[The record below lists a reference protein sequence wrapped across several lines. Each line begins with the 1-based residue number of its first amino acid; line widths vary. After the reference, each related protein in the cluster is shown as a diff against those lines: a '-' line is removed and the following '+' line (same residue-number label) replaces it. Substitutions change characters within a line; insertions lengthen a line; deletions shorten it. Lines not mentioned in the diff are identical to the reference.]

1 MSAHS
6 NTWHVYP
13 ENDLKPHDLYGYNC
27 ECQPEVKYD
36 SADEFVMVI
45 HNAFDKREKLEAYN
59 LGKINSN

>member
-1 MSAHS
+1 M

-13 ENDLKPHDLYGYNC
+13 EKDLKPHDLEGYNC
-27 ECQPEVKYD
+27 ECVPKVTYD
-36 SADEFVMVI
+36 ENDDFVMVI